1 VRYDGLV
8 SATEAAQL
16 NADYEWALLPIEDD
30 VTRYAFPSK
39 SSSYVFSGAFILAVC
54 GEHTSVAR
62 WVISCRL
69 GAVVEPNT
77 AALVGAFQKIER
89 GETDTGELD
98 GDRVELKNGLGF
110 DRFIENL
117 EDVIFEK
124 VVAK

>member
-1 VRYDGLV
+1 LV

-62 WVISCRL
+62 WVISRRL
-69 GAVVEPNT
+69 GAVVEPST
-77 AALVGAFQKIER
+77 AALVNAFQKIES
-89 GETDTGELD
+89 GETDTVELD
-98 GDRVELKNGLGF
+98 GDRAELKDQLSF
-110 DRFIENL
+110 ERFVENL
-117 EDVIFEK
+117 ENVIFEK
-124 VVAK
+124 VVAQ